1 MITTLSYQ
9 REGRIYNCKLLQYL
23 RGIHFIHTWEWQV
36 RMTED
41 GSSRDSFQFWG
52 IAFLQVY
59 SPRYLRKE
67 TFSVFTYS
75 LCLSISLK
83 LSQCNL
89 YSPLMLLQARRF
101 ILFLFFFNILF
112 ILSVLLICFLEFVRP
127 LQEKQHSNATGVQ
140 WDGVVCWGHTVFRS
154 TSSSLACLS
163 VLFSFTVNRCKIA

>member
-101 ILFLFFFNILF
+101 ILFLIFLTFCSYCLFYLFVFWSLCALYRKNNIVTPQVFNEMVWSAGGTQSLD
-112 ILSVLLICFLEFVRP
+112 LLHLLWPVYLCSFH
-127 LQEKQHSNATGVQ
+127 LQ
-140 WDGVVCWGHTVFRS
+140 
-154 TSSSLACLS
+154 
-163 VLFSFTVNRCKIA
+163 